1 MIEFTRMSMR
11 SPEGEDETPR
21 DPSTSPPADEA
32 ASLDVGNRRFRALAD
47 ATPQIVWTIGSEGGI
62 HYLNHQGRQYFGLN
76 PAWEEIAWGEVLHED
91 DRTAVRDSW
100 TAARNKGGLF
110 EAEFRLR
117 RFDGE
122 YRWHLGRALPVREG
136 GEITHW
142 CGTST
147 DIHDLKSAHDM
158 LGERERLFRT
168 LADTAP
174 VMIWRTDESQAATYF
189 NDRWLAFRGR
199 SFQEERGNGWRE
211 GVHPDDR
218 EFCLRVFD
226 DANERR
232 QPFQMEYRL
241 RRHDGGYRWILNH
254 GAPVI
259 ESGDRFTGF
268 IGSCIDIDERRRLED
283 QVRFLA
289 EASPIL
295 TSSLDY
301 EVTLQSVARMMVPKL
316 ADWAAVDM
324 LMPDGNTMLLAV
336 EHIDPAK
343 SALGRELRRRYPT
356 NMDAPR
362 GIGNV
367 IRTGEPELY
376 PVVTDEMLV
385 QGAVDEDYL
394 DIMRSIGFRS
404 AIVVPLKAR
413 GQVLGAL
420 TLVWADSERNYS
432 EDDVRFAEELARRA
446 AIVVDNARLYRQAED
461 ARAELERLNESL
473 EMRVNRRTDELRL
486 ANETLRIEVEERR
499 RAEHALGRANALLEL
514 RNREL
519 QDFAHVAS
527 HDLQEPLRKI
537 VSFATMLSEELGD
550 EQNDGRLY
558 LERIEKA
565 AARMTNLI
573 QDLLEF
579 SRVGT
584 RGDTFRKVEL
594 TPLIQEVLGDLELLL
609 SETGG
614 RVDLDYI
621 CEIEADPLQ
630 MRQLFQNLIGNALKF
645 HREGVPPV
653 VRIRSVVEAG
663 GCTVTIED
671 NGIGF
676 DEMYLE
682 RIFSPFQ
689 RLHGRSS
696 FPGTGMGLA
705 ICRRIVERHGG
716 TITARSREGEGST
729 FVVRLPL
736 EQSSST

>member
-1 MIEFTRMSMR
+1 MR
-11 SPEGEDETPR
+11 SPEGEYDAPR
-21 DPSTSPPADEA
+21 DPSPNPHTHEDA

-47 ATPQIVWTIGSEGGI
+47 ATPQIVWTIGTDGRI

-76 PAWEEIAWGEVLHED
+76 SPWEEFAWREVLDEND
-91 DRTAVRDSW
+91 LPVVRESW
-100 TAARNKGGLF
+100 AAAREKGGLF

-117 RFDGE
+117 RSDGE
-122 YRWHLGRALPVREG
+122 YRWHLGRALPVKEG

-147 DIHDLKSAHDM
+147 DIHGLKSAHDV
-158 LGERERLFRT
+158 LGEREHLFRT

-189 NDRWLAFRGR
+189 NDRWLTFRGR
-199 SFQEERGNGWRE
+199 SLQEEAGDGWRE
-211 GVHPDDR
+211 GVHPDDKDL
-218 EFCLRVFD
+218 CTRVF
-226 DANERR
+226 AEASAHRR
-232 QPFQMEYRL
+232 AFQLEYRL
-241 RRHDGGYRWILNH
+241 RRRDGGYRWVLNH

-268 IGSCIDIDERRRLED
+268 VGSCIDIDERRRLED
-283 QVRFLA
+283 QIRFLA

-301 EVTLQSVARMMVPKL
+301 EATLQSVARMMVPKV

-324 LMPDGNTMLLAV
+324 LMPDGTTRLLAV
-336 EHIDPAK
+336 EHVDPEK
-343 SALGRELRRRYPT
+343 VALGREMRRRYPT
-356 NMDAPR
+356 NMEAPR
-362 GIGNV
+362 GIANV
-367 IRTGEPELY
+367 IRTGESELY
-376 PVVTDEMLV
+376 PVVTDEMLAE
-385 QGAVDEDYL
+385 GAVDEDYL
-394 DIMRSIGFRS
+394 ILMRSIGLRS
-404 AIVVPLKAR
+404 AIIVPLKAR

-420 TLVWADSERNYS
+420 TLVWSDSERTYS

-446 AIVVDNARLYRQAED
+446 AIVVDNARLYRQAEA

-473 EMRVNRRTDELRL
+473 EMRVGRRTDELRL
-486 ANETLRIEVEERR
+486 ANETLRIEIDERR
-499 RAEHALGRANALLEL
+499 RAEHALGRANALLEQ
-514 RNREL
+514 RNQEL

-537 VSFATMLSEELGD
+537 VSFGSMLSDELD
-550 EQNDGRLY
+550 EHQEDALLY
-558 LERIEKA
+558 LHRIDHA
-565 AARMTNLI
+565 AERMTSLI
-573 QDLLEF
+573 NDLLEF

-594 TPLIQEVLGDLELLL
+594 SEIVQEVLGDLELLL
-609 SETGG
+609 SESGG
-614 RVDLDYI
+614 RVHVGPM

-653 VRIRSVVEAG
+653 VHIRSEIEDDM
-663 GCTVTIED
+663 CTIAVED

-676 DEMYLE
+676 DEVYLD

-716 TITARSREGEGST
+716 TITASSREGEGST
-729 FVVRLPL
+729 FVVRLAL
-736 EQSSST
+736 EQSSEN

>member
-1 MIEFTRMSMR
+1 MHNPQSQGDTSRE
-11 SPEGEDETPR
+11 
-21 DPSTSPPADEA
+21 PSTHPSAADNA
-32 ASLDVGNRRFRALAD
+32 ASLDIGNRRFRALAD
-47 ATPQIVWTIGSEGGI
+47 ATPQIVWIMGLDGRI
-62 HYLNHQGRQYFGLN
+62 HYLNSQGRQYFGLTS
-76 PAWEEIAWGEVLHED
+76 AWEEFTWSEVLDEAD
-91 DRTAVRDSW
+91 LPIVRDSW
-100 TAARNKGGLF
+100 AKALEEGGLF

-117 RFDGE
+117 RYDGE
-122 YRWHLGRALPVREG
+122 YRWHLGRALPVQEA

-147 DIHDLKSAHDM
+147 DIHDLKSAHDV

-174 VMIWRTDESQAATYF
+174 VMIWRTDESQSATYF

-199 SFQEERGNGWRE
+199 SLEEESGNGWRD
-211 GVHPDDR
+211 GVHPDD
-218 EFCLRVFD
+218 EDLCLRLFD
-226 DANERR
+226 EAYAGRR
-232 QPFQMEYRL
+232 AFQVEYRL

-254 GAPVI
+254 GAPVF

-301 EVTLQSVARMMVPKL
+301 EATLQSVARMMVPKL

-324 LMPDGNTMLLAV
+324 LMPDGSTKLLAV
-336 EHIDPAK
+336 EHVDPEK
-343 SALGRELRRRYPT
+343 VALARELRRRYPT

-362 GIGNV
+362 GIANV
-367 IRTGEPELY
+367 IRTGESELY
-376 PVVTDEMLV
+376 PIVTDEMLAAS
-385 QGAVDEDYL
+385 AVDEAHL
-394 DIMRSIGFRS
+394 NLIRSMGLRS
-404 AIVVPLKAR
+404 GIIVPLKAR

-420 TLVWADSERNYS
+420 TLVWSESERSYS
-432 EDDVRFAEELARRA
+432 EDDLRFAEELARRA
-446 AIVVDNARLYRQAED
+446 AIVVDNARLYRQADE

-473 EMRVNRRTDELRL
+473 ELRVGRRTAELRL
-486 ANETLRIEVEERR
+486 ANETLRIEIEERR
-499 RAEHALGRANALLEL
+499 RAEHALGRANALLEQ

-537 VSFATMLSEELGD
+537 VSFASMLGD
-550 EQNDGRLY
+550 DLSDEQGDALVY
-558 LERIEKA
+558 LRRIEHA
-565 AARMTNLI
+565 AQRMTNLI

-579 SRVGT
+579 SRVGM
-584 RGDTFRKVEL
+584 RGDTFQTVQL
-594 TPLIQEVLGDLELLL
+594 TEIIREVLGDLELLL
-609 SETGG
+609 SESGG
-614 RVDLDYI
+614 RVDLDSI

-645 HREGVPPV
+645 HREDVPPII
-653 VRIRSVVEAG
+653 RIRSVVEDG
-663 GCTVTIED
+663 VCKVTVQD

-676 DEMYLE
+676 DEVYLE

-689 RLHGRSS
+689 RLHGQSS
-696 FPGTGMGLA
+696 FAGTGMGLA

-716 TITARSREGEGST
+716 TITARSLEGEGST
-729 FVVRLPL
+729 FIVRLPL
-736 EQSSST
+736 KQTTSP